1 MTSSPPASLCVN
13 VCYFRTT
20 FPSPPTPTLSNV
32 SCNHDEVLK
41 LLSTHKINT
50 ASGPDGISSVMLR
63 GTAASISPA
72 LTALFNLSLKK
83 SIVPD
88 EWKKTNVTPI
98 LKASN
103 YRPISP
109 IANLQI
115 CLHNSVIDLLLEH
128 NLGFRPKSSTQD
140 ALLTITRDLC
150 PPVGRWLLYFFD
162 IKKEFDSVPHSANI
176 GITGEPHQWFA
187 NYLTGRYQRVVL
199 DGYLSLLVYLKALS

>member
-1 MTSSPPASLCVN
+1 MFDFL
-13 VCYFRTT
+13 TT

-32 SCNHDEVLK
+32 SCIHDEVLK

-72 LTALFNLSLKK
+72 LTALFNLSLIK
-83 SIVPD
+83 STVPE

-98 LKASN
+98 LKSGSEASN

-115 CLHNSVIDLLLEH
+115 CLHNSVIDFLLEH

-150 PPVGRWLLYFFD
+150 PPVGRWLLYFLTS
-162 IKKEFDSVPHSANI
+162 KKPLTQYPTARHSP
-176 GITGEPHQWFA
+176 T
-187 NYLTGRYQRVVL
+187 
-199 DGYLSLLVYLKALS
+199 LV